1 MIEHYRRATRA
12 LPGSLADKIYRN
24 RDNLAFCK
32 EHNIRLSGPA
42 IGRPKK
48 DEQPDRNQNYMD
60 ECERVEVERRFSLVK
75 RKCNLGLVTAKLVNT
90 AYHCIAMSVV
100 VLNLRKL
107 MLSLHLVI
115 EYWFG
120 WINLKKC
127 CYSAD
132 IKYNRS
138 DDMNLKGS
146 KINFLGDSITEGCGS
161 SSADK
166 RFTNLILQRYGA
178 VCRNYGIG
186 GTRIALQHTPSED
199 PVWDRNFTSRVDEMD
214 PDADAVVVFGGTN
227 DFGHG
232 DAPIGKMEDRTAYT
246 FYGAL
251 HVLFAS
257 LLTKYPKSKIVTI
270 TPLHR
275 CNEDDPRG
283 EGNKKED
290 VGTLYRYVAII
301 REVAEYYSIP
311 VLDLFACSGL
321 QPCVPIIRQMYLP
334 DGLHPND
341 AGHVILAEKIAD
353 FLMVL

>member
-1 MIEHYRRATRA
+1 MIEHYRRANRA
-12 LPGSLADKIYRN
+12 LSGSLADKIYRN

-132 IKYNRS
+132 IK
-138 DDMNLKGS
+138 
-146 KINFLGDSITEGCGS
+146 
-161 SSADK
+161 
-166 RFTNLILQRYGA
+166 
-178 VCRNYGIG
+178 
-186 GTRIALQHTPSED
+186 
-199 PVWDRNFTSRVDEMD
+199 
-214 PDADAVVVFGGTN
+214 
-227 DFGHG
+227 
-232 DAPIGKMEDRTAYT
+232 
-246 FYGAL
+246 
-251 HVLFAS
+251 
-257 LLTKYPKSKIVTI
+257 
-270 TPLHR
+270 
-275 CNEDDPRG
+275 
-283 EGNKKED
+283 
-290 VGTLYRYVAII
+290 
-301 REVAEYYSIP
+301 
-311 VLDLFACSGL
+311 
-321 QPCVPIIRQMYLP
+321 
-334 DGLHPND
+334 
-341 AGHVILAEKIAD
+341 
-353 FLMVL
+353 